1 MNIYCGTKPGKAKPE
16 KPVVEAGQMVNKIGN
31 YLYNHID
38 GAFKFEKKANMYEIY
53 FLVLYEIPKEFLRKY
68 NITDEKY
75 NKLFEM
81 NININVTTY
90 QNKIRVNTIS
100 MDPEEETLGFDLF
113 PPEKL
118 VDLNKAYELIMS
130 KVHRRIEKR
139 FSDFDFVF

>member
-1 MNIYCGTKPGKAKPE
+1 MKIICAKKPNQKPAKPI
-16 KPVVEAGQMVNKIGN
+16 VEAGQIVNKVGN

-38 GAFKFEKKANMYEIY
+38 SAYKFEKKANMYEIY

-68 NITDEKY
+68 GITEEKY
-75 NKLFEM
+75 NQLFEM
-81 NININVTTY
+81 NVNINVTTY
-90 QNKIRVNTIS
+90 QNKIRVDTIS